1 MLGGR
6 LGADTPRREIRH
18 ARIRHAH
25 YARVGIIPSVG
36 ETRFPKKEI
45 GDPRTELHFYSY
57 RSRRYARYLWLCYSF
72 YPLNNYLF

>member
-25 YARVGIIPSVG
+25 YARVGIISSVG
-36 ETRFPKKEI
+36 ESFPQKEI
-45 GDPRTELHFYSY
+45 GDPGRTELNLQLRALAPATS
-57 RSRRYARYLWLCYSF
+57 A
-72 YPLNNYLF
+72 